1 MTDETSSIKRV
12 TQDDCYLITSDVTLS
27 PSVILQDIVMA
38 LGGAVFP
45 VLKSILR
52 VCLQCVVLL
61 LQRSPLFVS
70 ETWGKLRPFL
80 RTRNRPTL
88 G

>member
-45 VLKSILR
+45 VSARWR
-52 VCLQCVVLL
+52 VGVVSD
-61 LQRSPLFVS
+61 RA
-70 ETWGKLRPFL
+70 
-80 RTRNRPTL
+80 
-88 G
+88 